1 MAERPENR
9 LVFALLGLV
18 DADLF
23 RAAGCWFGGGSAV
36 SLRCGEFRV
45 SRDVDF
51 LCSSRDGN
59 RLLRERLHHHGAG
72 GLFRA
77 PVTLVREP
85 RVDRYG
91 IRMAVDVDGA
101 PMKLEIVSEGRI
113 DLVGTDDPALPV
125 ARLDDVDL
133 VAEKLLAN
141 EDRLWDDGA
150 MGRDVIDLLV
160 LEHVLG
166 GLPEAAW
173 DKARAAYG
181 PSVERAWPRAL
192 QWLRDRPTQRARWLD
207 AMQVNEPSRDV
218 IEARMETIPATPRS
232 KQG

>member
-1 MAERPENR
+1 MAERPDNR
-9 LVFALLGLV
+9 RVVALLELV

-51 LCSSRDGN
+51 LCSSRDGY
-59 RLLRERLHHHGAG
+59 RLLRERVHHHGAR

-91 IRMAVDVDGA
+91 IRVAVDVDGA
-101 PMKLEIVSEGRI
+101 PLKLEIVSEGRI
-113 DLVGTDDPALPV
+113 DLDGTDDPTLPV
-125 ARLDDVDL
+125 ARLGDVDL

-141 EDRLWDDGA
+141 EDRLWDDA
-150 MGRDVIDLLV
+150 TMGRDVVDLLV
-160 LEHVLG
+160 LEHTLG

-173 DKARAAYG
+173 AKARGAYG
-181 PSVERAWPRAL
+181 ASVERAWSKGL
-192 QWLRDRPTQRARWLD
+192 QWLRERPEQRARWLD
-207 AMQVNEPSRDV
+207 AMRVSESARAV
-218 IEARMETIPATPRS
+218 IEAGLGRGDPAPEE
-232 KQG
+232 

>member
-9 LVFALLGLV
+9 RVVALLDLV

-23 RAAGCWFGGGSAV
+23 RSAHCWFGGGSAV

-51 LCSSRDGN
+51 LCSSRDGY
-59 RLLRERLHHHGAG
+59 RLLRERVHHHGAKS
-72 GLFRA
+72 LFRA
-77 PVTLVREP
+77 PVTFVRDP

-91 IRMAVDVDGA
+91 IRMAVDVAGA
-101 PMKLEIVSEGRI
+101 PLKLEIVGEGRI
-113 DLVGTDDPALPV
+113 DLVGTDDPTLPV
-125 ARLDDVDL
+125 ARLGDVDL

-141 EDRLWDDGA
+141 EDRLWDEGS

-166 GLPEAAW
+166 ALPDAAW
-173 DKARAAYG
+173 EKARGAYG
-181 PSVERAWPRAL
+181 ASVERAWAQGLGWVRE
-192 QWLRDRPTQRARWLD
+192 RSEQRARWLE
-207 AMQVNEPSRDV
+207 AMQVSDDARAV
-218 IEARMETIPATPRS
+218 IEARLEALAPTPEE
-232 KQG
+232 